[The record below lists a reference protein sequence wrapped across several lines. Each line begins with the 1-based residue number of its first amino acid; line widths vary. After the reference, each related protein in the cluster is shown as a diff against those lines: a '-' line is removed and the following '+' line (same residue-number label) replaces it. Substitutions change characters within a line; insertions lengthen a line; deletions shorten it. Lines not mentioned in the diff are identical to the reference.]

1 MPSGPGGAVTL
12 SLLAERLAQA
22 QSGIDQIQRDL
33 KTVGDQALNLRVTKL
48 EDTVRWLTRTVAGAL
63 VSGVGAIVVALVMN
77 R

>member
-1 MPSGPGGAVTL
+1 MTL
-12 SLLAERLAQA
+12 SLLAERLQQA
-22 QSGIDQIQRDL
+22 QSGIDQIQKDL

-63 VSGVGAIVVALVMN
+63 VSGVGAIIVALVM